1 MLEMGKDL
9 RLLQKSTKV
18 WATQSTC
25 FTKIDKEPQLKDS
38 EIMLTSDTIK
48 VIVECGV
55 RKEFCQEPHD
65 SNGIIYL
72 FIFFFWYRKKKD
84 SQVQSLSQPT

>member
-18 WATQSTC
+18 WATRSTC

-38 EIMLTSDTIK
+38 KIMLISNTIK

-55 RKEFCQEPHD
+55 RKEFCQEPHNSD
-65 SNGIIYL
+65 GIIF
-72 FIFFFWYRKKKD
+72 FIFFYFWYRKKMD
-84 SQVQSLSQPT
+84 S